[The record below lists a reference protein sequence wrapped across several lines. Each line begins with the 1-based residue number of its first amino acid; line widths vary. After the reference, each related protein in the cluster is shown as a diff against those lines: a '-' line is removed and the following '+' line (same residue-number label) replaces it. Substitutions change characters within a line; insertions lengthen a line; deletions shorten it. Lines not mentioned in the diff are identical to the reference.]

1 MLHEFTVVLFR
12 KINVCIRC
20 AFMTLNSLLDC
31 DLPACSKNCIRWL
44 IFLCGVVIVFKRKS
58 AQLLGEMFVNLEKR
72 VALLWKI
79 LLWWIRLFFFICVGR
94 CSPHK
99 INGQLRL
106 ECGSWKMVS
115 QGLHISKSSIW
126 LGLRPLLN
134 DIFQYATW
142 TVGNGESIYFWTD
155 RWLAMP
161 IVDIWQ
167 IHVHLHK
174 VLTMKVADFVIEG
187 QWQIPDYFLHK
198 DVSLVQQIYG
208 ITLPID
214 SIADTLSCYSL

>member
-1 MLHEFTVVLFR
+1 
-12 KINVCIRC
+12 
-20 AFMTLNSLLDC
+20 
-31 DLPACSKNCIRWL
+31 
-44 IFLCGVVIVFKRKS
+44 
-58 AQLLGEMFVNLEKR
+58 
-72 VALLWKI
+72 
-79 LLWWIRLFFFICVGR
+79 
-94 CSPHK
+94 
-99 INGQLRL
+99 
-106 ECGSWKMVS
+106 MVS

-134 DIFQYATW
+134 DIFQHATW

-187 QWQIPDYFLHK
+187 QWQIPDYFLRK
-198 DVSLVQQIYG
+198 DVSLVQQIYC

-214 SIADTLSCYSL
+214 SVADTLNWNNSIDGNLTNKLAFDHLKGTFQRFPCCTAIWNKYTPFPDLLFFGDLLTISCPLMIICVKEGVALSLSVVSVTIKRNLLIIFSYLALLLLCCGIGLALVLVSRLISQAGWL